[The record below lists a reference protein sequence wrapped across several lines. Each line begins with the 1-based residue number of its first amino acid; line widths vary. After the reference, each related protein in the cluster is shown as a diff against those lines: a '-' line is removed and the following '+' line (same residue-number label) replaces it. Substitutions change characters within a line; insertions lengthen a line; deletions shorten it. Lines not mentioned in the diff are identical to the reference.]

1 MPLVDQGSKQSVIKS
16 RGTEM
21 ANNSSNDANGHGS
34 NGNHANG
41 NGLGRHLNWSAIPVE
56 QVAEGI
62 QRQMFVGNRMMIC
75 RFRFKPFL
83 VTPEHDH
90 PHEQMTIVERGK
102 VRFFIEGK
110 EQIATAGD
118 VLHFPSNC
126 WHGATMMDEE
136 VVLIDIF
143 SPLREDFL
151 QGRS

>member
-1 MPLVDQGSKQSVIKS
+1 MS
-16 RGTEM
+16 
-21 ANNSSNDANGHGS
+21 NNSSDDGS
-34 NGNHANG
+34 NGSNG
-41 NGLGRHLNWSAIPVE
+41 GGPRNGLAQHLNWAVIPVE
-56 QVAEGI
+56 QVSDGI
-62 QRQMFVGNRMMIC
+62 ERQMVVGDRMMIC
-75 RFRFKPFL
+75 RFRFRPFL

-110 EQIATAGD
+110 ERIASAGD
-118 VLHFPSNC
+118 VLHFPSKC

-151 QGRS
+151 NGNGNNSGNK